1 MAEQKNK
8 KVEEQIDNKPIDG
21 QMEIAPED
29 TAELKVV
36 DETADTVKLEMPNG
50 EQVDVDKE
58 SLDDLKKYIREQRG
72 IDEDATTNTSIIP
85 ECGGIVGIDKIAEKH
100 TKWCVSLNPI
110 FSINCS
116 CLGHRLACYVR
127 CACCFNGE
135 KICSTIL
142 IVNHHITTAIFPAI
156 WWVCVWL
163 PQSSHIREIAD
174 SCRSCLD
181 REYVK

>member
-8 KVEEQIDNKPIDG
+8 KVEEQIDNTPIDG

-36 DETADTVKLEMPNG
+36 DETADTVKLEMPDG

-85 ECGGIVGIDKIAEKH
+85 ECGGVIGVDINDYVLKSNVLNAIKDTMAKYDGKIV
-100 TKWCVSLNPI
+100 
-110 FSINCS
+110 
-116 CLGHRLACYVR
+116 LAMSEVR
-127 CACCFNGE
+127 DIIKA
-135 KICSTIL
+135 
-142 IVNHHITTAIFPAI
+142 ITTA
-156 WWVCVWL
+156 VN
-163 PQSSHIREIAD
+163 E
-174 SCRSCLD
+174 
-181 REYVK
+181 

>member
-8 KVEEQIDNKPIDG
+8 KVEEQIDNTPIDG

-72 IDEDATTNTSIIP
+72 IDEDAITNTSINP
-85 ECGGIVGIDKIAEKH
+85 ECGGVIGVAINDYVLKSN
-100 TKWCVSLNPI
+100 VLNAI
-110 FSINCS
+110 KDTMAKYD
-116 CLGHRLACYVR
+116 GKVVLAMSEVR
-127 CACCFNGE
+127 DIIKA
-135 KICSTIL
+135 
-142 IVNHHITTAIFPAI
+142 ITTA
-156 WWVCVWL
+156 VN
-163 PQSSHIREIAD
+163 E
-174 SCRSCLD
+174 
-181 REYVK
+181 

>member
-29 TAELKVV
+29 TAEIKVV

-72 IDEDATTNTSIIP
+72 IDEDTITNTSINP
-85 ECGGIVGIDKIAEKH
+85 ECGGVIGVDINDYVLKSN
-100 TKWCVSLNPI
+100 VLNAI
-110 FSINCS
+110 KDTMAKYD
-116 CLGHRLACYVR
+116 GKVVLAMSEVR
-127 CACCFNGE
+127 DIIKA
-135 KICSTIL
+135 
-142 IVNHHITTAIFPAI
+142 ITTA
-156 WWVCVWL
+156 VN
-163 PQSSHIREIAD
+163 E
-174 SCRSCLD
+174 
-181 REYVK
+181 

>member
-8 KVEEQIDNKPIDG
+8 KVEEQIDNTPIDG

-72 IDEDATTNTSIIP
+72 IDEDAITNTSINP
-85 ECGGIVGIDKIAEKH
+85 ECGGVIGVDINDYVLKTNVLNAIKDTMAKYDGKIV
-100 TKWCVSLNPI
+100 
-110 FSINCS
+110 
-116 CLGHRLACYVR
+116 LAMSEVR
-127 CACCFNGE
+127 DIIKA
-135 KICSTIL
+135 
-142 IVNHHITTAIFPAI
+142 ITTA
-156 WWVCVWL
+156 VN
-163 PQSSHIREIAD
+163 E
-174 SCRSCLD
+174 
-181 REYVK
+181 